1 MALNIFLGVC
11 VAVVLMA
18 ILARMNSSRKAKRMA
33 TAFAGREPLQM
44 EQFYERFFRERGAS
58 FDVVKGV
65 REVLEV
71 ELDADM
77 SRLAD
82 TDDFSK
88 NLNFF
93 WDFDSMANVEI
104 VCSLEK
110 RFAITIADEEA
121 ESTKTVRDIVEL
133 VSRKIGTPN
142 AV

>member
-1 MALNIFLGVC
+1 ME
-11 VAVVLMA
+11 
-18 ILARMNSSRKAKRMA
+18 S
-33 TAFAGREPLQM
+33 AFAGREPLQM

-65 REVLEV
+65 REILEV

-121 ESTKTVRDIVEL
+121 ESTKTVGDIVEL